1 MEKITLNVSKRDK
14 VGKNNVDKLRLEKTI
29 PGILYTKGEES
40 VPVQVVEKE
49 LVKAFDEA
57 GTSTLI
63 DLNLDG
69 DVKKVL
75 FKEVQMHPFKNQ
87 ILHFDAYA
95 VNMKEKLR
103 LSIPVVLLN
112 RDEIHAQPSVLL
124 QHLDEVE
131 VECLPDSLPST
142 AEVDVENLEIG
153 DTLLVKDLDVA
164 SEEGI
169 DVLTDLEEAVCTLQE
184 PREEEIP
191 EEEEGEETADAADVP
206 TVDETEEEEEE

>member
-142 AEVDVENLEIG
+142 AEVDVENLQIG

>member
-142 AEVDVENLEIG
+142 AEVDVENLQIG
-153 DTLLVKDLDVA
+153 DTVLVKDLDVA

-184 PREEEIP
+184 PREEELP

>member
-112 RDEIHAQPSVLL
+112 RDEIHVQPSVLL

-184 PREEEIP
+184 PREEELP

>member
-14 VGKNNVDKLRLEKTI
+14 VGKNNVDKLRLEKRI

-112 RDEIHAQPSVLL
+112 RDEIHVQPSVLL

>member
-153 DTLLVKDLDVA
+153 DTVLVKDLDVA

-184 PREEEIP
+184 PREEELP

>member
-142 AEVDVENLEIG
+142 AEVDVENLQIG

-184 PREEEIP
+184 PREEELP

>member
-112 RDEIHAQPSVLL
+112 RDEIHVQPSVLL

-142 AEVDVENLEIG
+142 AEVDVENLQIG
-153 DTLLVKDLDVA
+153 DTVLVKDLDVA

-184 PREEEIP
+184 PREEELP